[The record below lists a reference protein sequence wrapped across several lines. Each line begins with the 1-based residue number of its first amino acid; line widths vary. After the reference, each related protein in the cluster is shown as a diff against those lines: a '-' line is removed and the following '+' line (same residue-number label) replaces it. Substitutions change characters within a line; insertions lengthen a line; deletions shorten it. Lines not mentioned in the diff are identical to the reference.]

1 VQVCGGC
8 SLEASTKLT
17 PLDIS
22 RTVGPV
28 PSLRG
33 SALARLVDESLQNA
47 DLDLS
52 WTAEAE
58 LLSDF
63 FPAVKARIYSEP
75 TLLAS
80 PVAKA
85 LFLKAIEHEQEVDLS
100 PFRNLPTDDILS
112 ITSRLSK
119 ETKSLSLSG
128 NVTAELLAL
137 LAENPSICKIYV
149 LDAPNLQLQSALQIM
164 AQCGSPRIYHA
175 EMFRAPLESVQPN
188 CFRYPHED
196 EQNTPGDAAD
206 LLPKASE
213 RFPVVQI
220 FWLSRGTWGNDDVTR
235 LDDGG
240 LPWATV
246 PLDTGRYYDLS
257 RGHASIATFPLRDGF
272 LTISRVITG
281 LAKFMQCL
289 AESRELRIG
298 MSQEAGVAVA
308 AAKCFA
314 LAAPDLAELDTA
326 KQVEVSPL
334 PEKLFARMRDMNR
347 CDVRRPPPDVQ
358 PLRPGE
364 WTIVIAHEPRK
375 IGGSGEDRPDEGK
388 LRYAFI
394 TAASSKSKEAPTGI
408 EDTEVG
414 RVPGSLIIADMESF
428 LERAVIVEGPPPQ
441 NLLNF
446 WKKAT
451 GGLRGEFGV
460 CGGDE
465 IASILE
471 LMLE

>member
-1 VQVCGGC
+1 VTDV
-8 SLEASTKLT
+8 SPEALTKLT

-22 RTVGPV
+22 RTIRSV
-28 PSLRG
+28 PSLRE
-33 SALARLVDESLQNA
+33 STLARLVDESLQSP
-47 DLDLS
+47 DPDLS
-52 WTAEAE
+52 WIAEAE

-63 FPAVKARIYSEP
+63 FPAVKARIYNEP

-80 PVAKA
+80 PVAKV
-85 LFLKAIEHEQEVDLS
+85 LLLKAIEHEQEVDLS
-100 PFRNLPTDDILS
+100 PFQNLSMDDILS

-137 LAENPSICKIYV
+137 LAEKPSICKIYV
-149 LDAPNLQLQSALQIM
+149 LDAPNLQLQSAVQVM
-164 AQCGSPRIYHA
+164 AQRGSPWIYHA
-175 EMFRAPLESVQPN
+175 EMFRAPLESTRPN
-188 CFRYPHED
+188 CFGLPHEV
-196 EQNTPGDAAD
+196 EKRTPGDAAD
-206 LLPKASE
+206 LLPNASE

-220 FWLSRGTWGNDDVTR
+220 FWLTRGIEGNGEVTR

-240 LPWATV
+240 VPWATI
-246 PLDTGRYYDLS
+246 PLNPDRDYFLS
-257 RGHASIATFPLRDGF
+257 RGHASMAAFPLRDGF
-272 LTISRVITG
+272 LTISRMVTG
-281 LAKFMQCL
+281 LAKFIQCL

-298 MSQEAGVAVA
+298 MSQEVGVAVA

-314 LAAPDLAELDTA
+314 LAASDLAELDTA
-326 KQVEVSPL
+326 KQVEVGPL
-334 PEKLFARMRDMNR
+334 PEKLFAMMRDMNC
-347 CDVRRPPPDVQ
+347 CDVRRPPPNVQ

-375 IGGSGEDRPDEGK
+375 IRKSSEDRPGEEK

-394 TAASSKSKEAPTGI
+394 TAASSKSKETPTGI

-428 LERAVIVEGPPPQ
+428 LERAVTIEGPPPQ

-446 WKKAT
+446 WKQAT

-471 LMLE
+471 VMLE

>member
-1 VQVCGGC
+1 MTDV
-8 SLEASTKLT
+8 SSKASTKLM

-22 RTVGPV
+22 QTVRSL
-28 PSLRG
+28 PSLRE
-33 SALARLVDESLQNA
+33 SALARLVDESLQSV
-47 DLDLS
+47 DPDLS

-85 LFLKAIEHEQEVDLS
+85 LLLKAIEHEQEVDLS
-100 PFRNLPTDDILS
+100 PFQDLSTDDIIS

-119 ETKSLSLSG
+119 EIKSLSLSG

-137 LAENPSICKIYV
+137 VAEQNPSICKIYV
-149 LDAPNLQLQSALQIM
+149 LDAPNLQLQSALQVM
-164 AQCGSPRIYHA
+164 AQRGPPRIYHA
-175 EMFRAPLESVQPN
+175 DMFRAPLEPPRS
-188 CFRYPHED
+188 RHED
-196 EQNTPGDAAD
+196 EQGTPLEAVD

-213 RFPVVQI
+213 KFPVVQI
-220 FWLSRGTWGNDDVTR
+220 LWLTRKIGGNGDVIR

-240 LPWATV
+240 LPWATI
-246 PLDTGRYYDLS
+246 PLDSEDYYSS
-257 RGHASIATFPLRDGF
+257 RDHASIAAFPLRDGF
-272 LTISRVITG
+272 LTVSCVVTG

-289 AESRELRIG
+289 AESHELGIG
-298 MSQEAGVAVA
+298 LDEQDGVADA

-314 LAAPDLAELDTA
+314 LAASDLAEPDTA
-326 KQVEVSPL
+326 KQVEVGPL
-334 PEKLFARMRDMNR
+334 PERLFAGISNMNG
-347 CDVRRPPPDVQ
+347 CSPPSVQ

-364 WTIVIAHEPRK
+364 WTVVIAHEHRK
-375 IGGSGEDRPDEGK
+375 FRESSEDGEK

-408 EDTEVG
+408 KDTEVG
-414 RVPGSLIIADMESF
+414 RVPGNLIIADMESF
-428 LERAVIVEGPPPQ
+428 LERTVTVGDPPPQ

-446 WKKAT
+446 WKQAT

-471 LMLE
+471 VMLGEPGGEETRLEKR